1 MANVPR
7 PLAQCS
13 VVPGSAAPQVQ
24 EEFRGSEGAGGVLSQ
39 AKLALRL
46 GRTAAHDDP
55 TSQRSP
61 VRVPGYTRLLQA
73 ISSRCRRL
81 K

>member
-13 VVPGSAAPQVQ
+13 VVPGFGALQVQ
-24 EEFRGSEGAGGVLSQ
+24 EEYRGSEGAGDVLSH
-39 AKLALRL
+39 AKLTLRL

-73 ISSRCRRL
+73 ISGRCRRL